1 MEKKD
6 LKLTIELIPESAWG
20 ENLRKYLPKEIWE
33 KIRKEVF
40 RKANY
45 KCSICGKRGKLH
57 CHEVW
62 EYDDQN
68 HILKL
73 KGFMA
78 LCENCHLIKHW
89 GMATILASEGKIK
102 LEDLIKHFMEVN
114 NCDRLTF
121 EEHKKEAIQKFNERS
136 RYEWLIDIS
145 ILKDKGENY

>member
-1 MEKKD
+1 MKKE

-20 ENLRKYLPKEIWE
+20 ENLRKYLRKEIWE

-40 RKANY
+40 RRANY

-121 EEHKKEAIQKFNERS
+121 EEHKKESIQKFNERS

-145 ILKDKGENY
+145 ILKDKGESY

>member
-1 MEKKD
+1 MAKKD

-102 LEDLIKHFMEVN
+102 WK
-114 NCDRLTF
+114 
-121 EEHKKEAIQKFNERS
+121 
-136 RYEWLIDIS
+136 
-145 ILKDKGENY
+145 IL

>member
-1 MEKKD
+1 MAKKD

-136 RYEWLIDIS
+136 RHEWLIDIS
-145 ILKDKGENY
+145 ILKGERD